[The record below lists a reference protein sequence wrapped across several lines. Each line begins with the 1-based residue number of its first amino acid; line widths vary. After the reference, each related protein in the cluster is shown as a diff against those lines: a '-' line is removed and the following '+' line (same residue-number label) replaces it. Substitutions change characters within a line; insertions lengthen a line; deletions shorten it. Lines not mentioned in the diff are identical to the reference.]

1 MSFDLTPDQQRW
13 REVARV
19 GVDAAEEVAG
29 KALEVFG
36 ASGLRRDRPVERYLR
51 CAKVTAFI
59 DGTPQV
65 QQLVIARDLLR

>member
-1 MSFDLTPDQQRW
+1 M
-13 REVARV
+13 

-51 CAKVTAFI
+51 WAKVTAFI

-65 QQLVIARDLLR
+65 QQLVIARDLLRRR